1 MIYDDRINRAV
12 SRLLIP
18 INNPPATMA
27 GIIGT
32 NISDNILTKR
42 CKGFICFDDLSFTSA
57 VVDGSFPVIFLT
69 LQILY

>member
-1 MIYDDRINRAV
+1 
-12 SRLLIP
+12 
-18 INNPPATMA
+18 MA

-57 VVDGSFPVIFLT
+57 VVDGSFPVIFSNSANTLLT
-69 LQILY
+69 VPEPIII